1 MRNGVLRCERDHLF
15 SSPSAAAA
23 CVTGRT
29 ANGLIAWKDAQGR
42 TLGDLR
48 DAGMPADVS

>member
-1 MRNGVLRCERDHLF
+1 VRNGVLRCERDHLF
-15 SSPSAAAA
+15 LAQRAAA
-23 CVTGRT
+23 VGGTGRT
-29 ANGLIAWKDAQGR
+29 ANGLIEWKDAQGR